1 MNKVLHLCLNSFLSG
16 SRVLKE
22 SLTLSRN
29 NYDVNIY
36 AVHDKGLKE
45 FEKLEK
51 INIHRIKLK
60 TKELPKIKI
69 FQFFKYLEFSYYIFN
84 KIENYNFLHIHS
96 LSALPLAIF
105 LKKFRNKKIK
115 IIYDCHEYETERD
128 NKSLLTKYLY
138 KKMEKLLINSCD
150 YTITVSMSIMSEYK
164 KLYNISN
171 IQLVYNAPF
180 YSNYISSNI
189 FREKF
194 KINQDHKI
202 YIYQGKFSR
211 SRGVEKYI
219 EVFKQLKDF
228 KCCLILMGY
237 GELVHEVQKAAEIN
251 NNIFYHNPVKL
262 NEIQNYTSSADY
274 GLNITNNTCLSRY
287 YALPNK
293 LFEYA
298 MARIPLIVSNDY
310 ERGKFVKNKKIG
322 FVTKDTK
329 LKSIKEVII
338 KSLSYKKNYFFE
350 NLDKV
355 ANEYNWNLESKKIN
369 NIYENLN

>member
-115 IIYDCHEYETERD
+115 II
-128 NKSLLTKYLY
+128 
-138 KKMEKLLINSCD
+138 
-150 YTITVSMSIMSEYK
+150 
-164 KLYNISN
+164 
-171 IQLVYNAPF
+171 
-180 YSNYISSNI
+180 
-189 FREKF
+189 
-194 KINQDHKI
+194 
-202 YIYQGKFSR
+202 
-211 SRGVEKYI
+211 
-219 EVFKQLKDF
+219 
-228 KCCLILMGY
+228 
-237 GELVHEVQKAAEIN
+237 
-251 NNIFYHNPVKL
+251 
-262 NEIQNYTSSADY
+262 
-274 GLNITNNTCLSRY
+274 
-287 YALPNK
+287 
-293 LFEYA
+293 
-298 MARIPLIVSNDY
+298 
-310 ERGKFVKNKKIG
+310 
-322 FVTKDTK
+322 
-329 LKSIKEVII
+329 
-338 KSLSYKKNYFFE
+338 
-350 NLDKV
+350 
-355 ANEYNWNLESKKIN
+355 
-369 NIYENLN
+369 

>member
-1 MNKVLHLCLNSFLSG
+1 M
-16 SRVLKE
+16 
-22 SLTLSRN
+22 
-29 NYDVNIY
+29 
-36 AVHDKGLKE
+36 
-45 FEKLEK
+45 EK
-51 INIHRIKLK
+51 I
-60 TKELPKIKI
+60 
-69 FQFFKYLEFSYYIFN
+69 F
-84 KIENYNFLHIHS
+84 
-96 LSALPLAIF
+96 
-105 LKKFRNKKIK
+105 
-115 IIYDCHEYETERD
+115 
-128 NKSLLTKYLY
+128 
-138 KKMEKLLINSCD
+138 INSSD
-150 YTITVSMSIMSEYK
+150 YTITVSESIMSEYK

-180 YSNYISSNI
+180 YSSHISSNI

-237 GELVHEVQKAAEIN
+237 GDLIDDVQKAAENN

-262 NEIQNYTSSADY
+262 KEIQNYTSSADY

-310 ERGKFVKNKKIG
+310 ERGDFVKNKKIG

-329 LKSIKEVII
+329 LESIKEVVI

-355 ANEYNWNLESKKIN
+355 ANEYNWDLESKKIN